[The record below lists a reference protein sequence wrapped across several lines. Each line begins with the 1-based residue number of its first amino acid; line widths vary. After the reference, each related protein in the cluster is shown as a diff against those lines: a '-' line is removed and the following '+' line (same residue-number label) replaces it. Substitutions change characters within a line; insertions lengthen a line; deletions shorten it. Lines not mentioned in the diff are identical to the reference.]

1 MVCFH
6 SFLSMFTG
14 GYLNPPDQWFLFGFS
29 TSTGHPP
36 CQPRQG
42 HPPPSQARTAF
53 ELPSHLPAATRHPEV
68 EVQHS
73 SCPANVSLKE
83 PIDPRI
89 FATCKVQ
96 KQNTWQS
103 QCLAARIINT
113 VTAGFYIVS
122 ESERRNGARL
132 LTPSL
137 PS

>member
-1 MVCFH
+1 
-6 SFLSMFTG
+6 MFTG
-14 GYLNPPDQWFLFGFS
+14 GFQINPKTNGESFWLHQHCFS
-29 TSTGHPP
+29 
-36 CQPRQG
+36 QPRQG

-53 ELPSHLPAATRHPEV
+53 ELPSHLPPPDTPKSRCHT
-68 EVQHS
+68 HHIS

-89 FATCKVQ
+89 FRVRFK
-96 KQNTWQS
+96 KNKNTWQS

-113 VTAGFYIVS
+113 VTAGFYIIS